1 VKNIHKI
8 YPDGTYAL
16 NDVSFAVQSGEIH
29 GLVGEN
35 GAGKS
40 TLMRIL
46 FGSIAPSQGQIYV
59 NDEETVLHDPS
70 DAIGLGIGMVHQK
83 FALIN
88 SFTVTENIILGA
100 EPNQAV
106 ILDQEKNDEIIQ
118 RLAQDTGLLIN
129 PKAMISS
136 LSIGEKQRVEIL
148 KMLYRGASILILDEP
163 TSVLTPVEVKDF
175 FTILLRLKQ
184 QGSTIIF
191 VTHKLREV
199 LEICDRVTVIR
210 KGKVVGVTDIQDAS
224 PEQLARMMVGRNI
237 AFQLSKTAQSHE
249 RIVMAVKNIVVLSEA
264 DAIAVNDLTFH
275 LKAGEILGIVGVE
288 GNGQAELVEAVT
300 GLRRSESGSITIL
313 DQNVTELTS
322 RAIKRLGVAHIP
334 ADKDTGLV
342 GDLNIE
348 ENLILGFHEDQPYS
362 TGYRLNQ
369 QTIMQFALEAIS
381 EYNIQVPSHKA
392 QLKYLSGGNQ
402 QRVVV
407 ARELSHK
414 PQVIVAAQPT
424 RGLDVASTEYVRS
437 ILLRM
442 REQGKGI
449 LLVTTDLDE
458 AIQLSDRLAIMYD
471 GSFID
476 IVDPNDVSEEQ
487 LGLMMG
493 GHTLREGGQ

>member
-1 VKNIHKI
+1 MKNVHKI

-16 NDVSFAVQSGEIH
+16 NDVSFAVQPGEIH

-70 DAIGLGIGMVHQK
+70 DAIRLGIGMVHQK

-106 ILDQEKNDEIIQ
+106 ILDQEKNDEMIQ
-118 RLAQDTGLLIN
+118 HLAQETGLLIN
-129 PKAMISS
+129 PRAMISS

-249 RIVMAVKNIVVLSEA
+249 RIVMAVKNIVVRSEA

-437 ILLRM
+437 MLLGM

-493 GHTLREGGQ
+493 GHTLRKGGQ

>member
-1 VKNIHKI
+1 VKNVHKI

-16 NDVSFAVQSGEIH
+16 NDVSFAVQPGEIH

-70 DAIGLGIGMVHQK
+70 DAIRLGIGMVHQK

-106 ILDQEKNDEIIQ
+106 ILDQEKNDEMIQ
-118 RLAQDTGLLIN
+118 HLAQETGLLIN
-129 PKAMISS
+129 PRAMISS

-249 RIVMAVKNIVVLSEA
+249 RIVMAVKNIVVRSEA

-437 ILLRM
+437 MLLGM

-493 GHTLREGGQ
+493 GHTLRKGGQ

>member
-1 VKNIHKI
+1 MKNIHKI

-16 NDVSFAVQSGEIH
+16 NDVSFAVQPGEIH

-46 FGSIAPSQGQIYV
+46 FGSISPSQGQIFV

-70 DAIGLGIGMVHQK
+70 DAIRLGIGMVHQK

-106 ILDQEKNDEIIQ
+106 ILDQEKNNEIIQ
-118 RLAQDTGLLIN
+118 RLAQETGLLIN

-136 LSIGEKQRVEIL
+136 LCIGEKQRVEIL

-184 QGSTIIF
+184 KGSTIIF

-210 KGKVVGVTDIQDAS
+210 RGKIVGVTDIQDAS
-224 PEQLARMMVGRNI
+224 PEQLARMMVGRNV
-237 AFQLSKTAQSHE
+237 AFQLSKPPKSHE
-249 RIVMAVKNIVVLSEA
+249 RVVMAVKNIIVRSEA
-264 DAIAVNDLTFH
+264 DAIAVNDLTFQ
-275 LKAGEILGIVGVE
+275 LMAGEILGVVGVE

-300 GLRRSESGSITIL
+300 GLRRCESGSITIL
-313 DQNVTELTS
+313 DQNITELTS
-322 RAIKRLGVAHIP
+322 REIKRLGVAYIP

-369 QTIMQFALEAIS
+369 QTIMQFASEAIS
-381 EYNIQVPSHKA
+381 EYNIQVPSHQA

-407 ARELSHK
+407 ARELSHN

-424 RGLDVASTEYVRS
+424 RGLDVASTEYVHS

-458 AIQLSDRLAIMYD
+458 ATQLSDQLAVMYA

-476 IVDPNDVSEEQ
+476 IVDPNGVTEEQ

-493 GHTLREGGQ
+493 GHTLREGGK

>member
-8 YPDGTYAL
+8 YPDGTHAL
-16 NDVSFAVQSGEIH
+16 KDVSFAVQPGEIH

-46 FGSIAPSQGQIYV
+46 FGSIAPSQGQIFV
-59 NDEETVLHDPS
+59 NGEETVLHDPS
-70 DAIGLGIGMVHQK
+70 DAIRLGIGMVHQK

-100 EPNQAV
+100 EPNQAI
-106 ILDQEKNDEIIQ
+106 ILDQEQNNEIIQ
-118 RLAQDTGLLIN
+118 RLAQETGLLIT
-129 PKAMISS
+129 PTTMISS

-148 KMLYRGASILILDEP
+148 KMLYRGASTLILDEP

-210 KGKVVGVTDIQDAS
+210 RGKVVGVTDIQDAS
-224 PEQLARMMVGRNI
+224 PEQLARMMVGRNV

-249 RIVMAVKNIVVLSEA
+249 RVVMAVKNITVRSEA
-264 DAIAVNDLTFH
+264 DAIAVNDLTFQ
-275 LKAGEILGIVGVE
+275 LMAGEILGIVGVE
-288 GNGQAELVEAVT
+288 GNGQAELVEVVT

-313 DQNVTELTS
+313 DQNIAGLTA
-322 RAIKRLGVAHIP
+322 REIKRLGVAHIP

-362 TGYRLNQ
+362 TGYQLNQ
-369 QTIMQFALEAIS
+369 QTIMQFTSEAIS

-407 ARELSHK
+407 ARELSHN

-458 AIQLSDRLAIMYD
+458 ATQLSDRLAVMYA

-476 IVDPNDVSEEQ
+476 IVDPNGVTEEQ

-493 GHTLREGGQ
+493 GHTFRDGGQ

>member
-1 VKNIHKI
+1 MKNVHKI

-16 NDVSFAVQSGEIH
+16 NDVNFAVQSGEIH

-46 FGSIAPSQGQIYV
+46 FGSIAPSQGQIFV

-70 DAIGLGIGMVHQK
+70 DAIRLGIGMVPQK
-83 FALIN
+83 FVLIN
-88 SFTVTENIILGA
+88 SFSVTENIILGA
-100 EPNQAV
+100 EPNHAV
-106 ILDQEKNDEIIQ
+106 ILDQERNNEMIQ
-118 RLAQDTGLLIN
+118 RLAQETGLLIK
-129 PKAMISS
+129 PDVMISA

-175 FTILLRLKQ
+175 FTILQRLKQ

-199 LEICDRVTVIR
+199 LEICDRITVLR
-210 KGKVVGVTDIQDAS
+210 NGKVVGVTDIQDAS
-224 PEQLARMMVGRNI
+224 PEQLARMMVGRDVT
-237 AFQLSKTAQSHE
+237 FHLSKTTQQSHE
-249 RIVMAVKNIVVLSEA
+249 RIVMTVQNIVVRSEM
-264 DAIAVNDLTFH
+264 DAIAVNDLTFQ
-275 LKAGEILGIVGVE
+275 LMAGEILGIVGVE

-300 GLRRSESGSITIL
+300 GLRKTESGSITIL
-313 DQNVTELTS
+313 DQNITELTS
-322 RAIKRLGVAHIP
+322 REIRRLGVAHIP

-369 QTIMQFALEAIS
+369 QTIMQFASGAIS
-381 EYNIQVPSHKA
+381 EYNIQVPSNKA

-407 ARELSHK
+407 ARELSHN

-442 REQGKGI
+442 REQGRGI
-449 LLVTTDLDE
+449 LLITTDLDE
-458 AIQLSDRLAIMYD
+458 AIQLSDRLAVMYA

-476 IVDPNDVSEEQ
+476 IVDPNGITEEQ

-493 GHTLREGGQ
+493 GHTLGERG

>member
-1 VKNIHKI
+1 
-8 YPDGTYAL
+8 
-16 NDVSFAVQSGEIH
+16 
-29 GLVGEN
+29 
-35 GAGKS
+35 
-40 TLMRIL
+40 
-46 FGSIAPSQGQIYV
+46 
-59 NDEETVLHDPS
+59 
-70 DAIGLGIGMVHQK
+70 
-83 FALIN
+83 
-88 SFTVTENIILGA
+88 
-100 EPNQAV
+100 
-106 ILDQEKNDEIIQ
+106 
-118 RLAQDTGLLIN
+118 
-129 PKAMISS
+129 
-136 LSIGEKQRVEIL
+136 
-148 KMLYRGASILILDEP
+148 
-163 TSVLTPVEVKDF
+163 
-175 FTILLRLKQ
+175 
-184 QGSTIIF
+184 
-191 VTHKLREV
+191 
-199 LEICDRVTVIR
+199 
-210 KGKVVGVTDIQDAS
+210 
-224 PEQLARMMVGRNI
+224 MMVGRNV

-249 RIVMAVKNIVVLSEA
+249 RVVMAVKNILVRSEA
-264 DAIAVNDLTFH
+264 DAIAVNNLTFQ
-275 LKAGEILGIVGVE
+275 LMAGEILGIVGVE
-288 GNGQAELVEAVT
+288 GNGQTELVEAVT

-313 DQNVTELTS
+313 DQNMTNLTS
-322 RAIKRLGVAHIP
+322 RDIKRLGVAHIP

-369 QTIMQFALEAIS
+369 QTIMQFASEAIA
-381 EYNIQVPSHKA
+381 EYNIQVPNHKA

-458 AIQLSDRLAIMYD
+458 ATQLSDRLAVMYA

-476 IVDPNDVSEEQ
+476 IVDPNGVTEEQ

-493 GHTLREGGQ
+493 GHTFREGGT